1 MTRPHSPSSSS
12 LARNRAALAAWAAAG
27 ALVAC
32 GGGGGG
38 GAETAATVSP
48 PLSAT
53 VAAPAPA
60 PAPATGSSTASTS
73 TATTTN
79 VASAVITDGLYDIGN
94 PVLTTL
100 HVAPDGNDAGD
111 GLSPAT
117 ALRTLTAAWQKVPR
131 GTLTGTGWRILLA
144 PGSYPESSLPNY
156 MDGRRGSREFPI
168 LITAAQ
174 AGTVTLAGDL
184 NVFDVHHLYLVNLTI
199 APQPAG
205 DALHCEQCTHLLVR
219 DSTLS
224 GGARVAQE
232 TIKVNQSQHV
242 YLERNTISGAWDNA
256 IDFVGVQHGHL
267 VGNRVQDAG
276 DWCAYAKGGSAYLRV
291 EGNVFSRCGTGG
303 FTAGQ
308 GTGFQFMSNPWL
320 HYEAY
325 GIGFVNNVVHD
336 VEGAAIGA
344 QGAFN
349 VLFAHN
355 TFYRIGTRS
364 HVFEAVAGL
373 RSCDGRP
380 GDAGRERCQQYLDAG
395 GWGTT
400 VVDDGTNAVRIP
412 NRNVLVFNNVFYNPA
427 GVQSQWQHFQIVG
440 AMPNPAGSG
449 VPSDARGDTGLV
461 LRGNV
466 VWNGSAAH
474 PLGIE
479 GSEASGPC
487 PEGHAGCSPT
497 ALRAGNSINTVEPQ
511 LANPAAGDFRPL
523 AGGNLASFAVAAIP
537 DFSWTELP
545 ARPAVPAGGTD
556 NRVGTNYLGESRSG
570 ANRVGAF

>member
-1 MTRPHSPSSSS
+1 MRRSPFPSGRAAAATR
-12 LARNRAALAAWAAAG
+12 ALAAAALWVLSG
-27 ALVAC
+27 C
-32 GGGGGG
+32 GGGGSGVDEG
-38 GAETAATVSP
+38 PTVMPTLTASPATP
-48 PLSAT
+48 
-53 VAAPAPA
+53 AAPAPTVSRT
-60 PAPATGSSTASTS
+60 PAPPPSTV
-73 TATTTN
+73 TA
-79 VASAVITDGLYDIGN
+79 AVVTDGLYDIGN

-100 HVAPDGNDAGD
+100 HVAPDGNDAND
-111 GLSPAT
+111 GLSPAA

-144 PGSYPESSLPNY
+144 PGSYSEASLPNY

-174 AGTVTLAGDL
+174 AGTVTLGGDL

-256 IDFVGVQHGHL
+256 IDFVGVQYGHL
-267 VGNRVQDAG
+267 VGNRVSDAG

-308 GTGFQFMSNPWL
+308 GTGFQFMSTPWL

-325 GIGFVNNVVHD
+325 GIRFVNNVVHD

-400 VVDDGTNAVRIP
+400 VVDDGSNAVRIP
-412 NRNVLVFNNVFYNPA
+412 NRNVLVYNNVFYNPA

-440 AMPNPAGSG
+440 AMSNPSGSG
-449 VPSDARGDTGLV
+449 VPADARGDTGLV

-479 GSEASGPC
+479 GSDSSGPC
-487 PEGHAGCSPT
+487 PEGHAGCSPSV
-497 ALRAGNSINTVEPQ
+497 LRATNSIHTVEPQ

-545 ARPAVPAGGTD
+545 ARPLVPTGDTD
-556 NRVGTNYLGESRSG
+556 NRVTTNHLGESRSAG
-570 ANRVGAF
+570 NRVGAF